1 MNRIHSKVRQS
12 GIAVI
17 EFTIVATVLLLVLFT
32 IMDAGRYMY
41 TSQILNDMT
50 RQAARLATVCQV
62 GDPDIA
68 TNASV
73 TANAPSSYQ
82 STSMVIEYLDKDG
95 VKLTSPETKY
105 DEIAFV
111 RATVKDVGYQ
121 SFSLLPLFTSSD
133 AFPDY
138 VTEIP
143 AENLGVLR
151 ETKNRTGDKKT
162 DC

>member
-1 MNRIHSKVRQS
+1 MSCYNRKRSQK
-12 GIAVI
+12 GIAVV
-17 EFTIVATVLLLVLFT
+17 EFTIVASVLLLVLFT

-41 TSQILNDMT
+41 TSQILNDIT

-62 GDPDIA
+62 GDPDIGDA
-68 TNASV
+68 AGI
-73 TANAPSSYQ
+73 TANAPSTYS
-82 STSMVIEYLDKDG
+82 SSNLTIEYLNESG
-95 VKLTSPETKY
+95 AVVANPASNY
-105 DEIAFV
+105 DAIKSV
-111 RATVKDVGYQ
+111 RAKVNNVGYQ

-133 AFPDY
+133 AFPEF
-138 VTEIP
+138 VTEVP